1 MIAAALITAILI
13 AVMILRGRPAAQP
26 AQVRI
31 LAEHVV
37 DKVST
42 HDADGTFRYVSAVF
56 AGLLGEYPGM
66 LVGKHPRDF
75 AHPDDVQV
83 LAGLFRRA
91 LQWSG
96 TSTTALWRCRR
107 HSGEYAWL
115 ETTART
121 TANDLNVLGAVV
133 CASRDVT
140 ERKQIEDALRD
151 SENRFRTTLET
162 VRLVAVGLDTNG
174 RVTFAND
181 SLCALTG
188 WTRSELVG
196 DNWFDRCIPTGDPL
210 RSIFFENIA
219 SGEIPHKY
227 ENEIMC
233 RDGSRRR
240 IDWDTTVLRSPTG
253 SVLGTASLGADV
265 TYRRQEEAALKRA
278 RDEAEAANRAK
289 SEFLS
294 RMSHELRTPL
304 NSVIGFANVLRKN
317 KSGKLSGD
325 DLTFLDRI
333 RANGQHL
340 LTLVNNVLDIAKV
353 EAGRLTVTTGLVA
366 VGQLLHDVAAQL
378 EGQPRGAGVQLRV
391 DAPADMVPIETDSV
405 LLRQVVINLAGN
417 ALRFTHEGSVVLAAD
432 ADAHTGLPLRIHV
445 RDTGIGIPR
454 ERQAAI
460 FEAFEQADA
469 DTHRTYGGTG
479 LGLAISKAICDALGY
494 QLSVE
499 SEIGKG
505 STFTVQLSTVSDS
518 DRSVP
523 NPDSAT
529 LPKDPSRKLE
539 TQQR

>member
-13 AVMILRGRPAAQP
+13 AVMLLRARPTAQS

-83 LAGLFRRA
+83 LAGLFRRT

-96 TSTTALWRCRR
+96 TSATALWRCRR

-121 TANDLNVLGAVV
+121 TANELKVLGAVV
-133 CASRDVT
+133 CASRDIT

-196 DNWFDRCIPTGDPL
+196 ENWFDRCIPTGDPL

-233 RDGSRRR
+233 RDGTRRR

-253 SVLGTASLGADV
+253 V
-265 TYRRQEEAALKRA
+265 
-278 RDEAEAANRAK
+278 
-289 SEFLS
+289 
-294 RMSHELRTPL
+294 
-304 NSVIGFANVLRKN
+304 
-317 KSGKLSGD
+317 
-325 DLTFLDRI
+325 
-333 RANGQHL
+333 
-340 LTLVNNVLDIAKV
+340 
-353 EAGRLTVTTGLVA
+353 
-366 VGQLLHDVAAQL
+366 
-378 EGQPRGAGVQLRV
+378 
-391 DAPADMVPIETDSV
+391 
-405 LLRQVVINLAGN
+405 
-417 ALRFTHEGSVVLAAD
+417 
-432 ADAHTGLPLRIHV
+432 
-445 RDTGIGIPR
+445 
-454 ERQAAI
+454 
-460 FEAFEQADA
+460 
-469 DTHRTYGGTG
+469 
-479 LGLAISKAICDALGY
+479 
-494 QLSVE
+494 
-499 SEIGKG
+499 EIGRAH
-505 STFTVQLSTVSDS
+505 V
-518 DRSVP
+518 
-523 NPDSAT
+523 
-529 LPKDPSRKLE
+529 
-539 TQQR
+539 